1 LLPCE
6 GSDDPVSEVLETL
19 VWRNKQNHK
28 SSIDI
33 PTNATAPAAP
43 PIIAARE
50 IDIWYG
56 NHFTFAVQIYTDYY
70 YTSNLD
76 SKTQ

>member
-1 LLPCE
+1 MCLLPCE

-50 IDIWYG
+50 IDI
-56 NHFTFAVQIYTDYY
+56 
-70 YTSNLD
+70 
-76 SKTQ
+76 